1 MPQTDN
7 FNSSEPPSAQRR
19 CPVCGRLLFLAEIV
33 PTERS
38 HEDQR
43 TFECATCAYSETV
56 VVQFS

>member
-1 MPQTDN
+1 MPQTDK
-7 FNSSEPPSAQRR
+7 PPLGQRR

-43 TFECATCAYSETV
+43 TFECTTCAYSEIV